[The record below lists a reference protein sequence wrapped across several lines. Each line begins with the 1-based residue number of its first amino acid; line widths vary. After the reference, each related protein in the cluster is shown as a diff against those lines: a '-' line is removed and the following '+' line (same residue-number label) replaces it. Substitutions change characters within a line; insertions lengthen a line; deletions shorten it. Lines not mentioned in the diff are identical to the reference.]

1 METKDTAVALLK
13 EWKRLDN
20 SWVDEDDYRDE
31 LGEPIEGAEAKI
43 DAAWDRLDAEKA
55 SISRRLD
62 EIAEAA
68 GIILKD
74 GYFMYSDINAHYDFG
89 RFDVRF
95 RISGGTL
102 PAREQQA
109 IQEWLLIKNEE
120 KTA

>member
-13 EWKRLDN
+13 EWKELKSNIDMDKWTLDHPN
-20 SWVDEDDYRDE
+20 HFSRKFV
-31 LGEPIEGAEAKI
+31 IENM
-43 DAAWDRLDAEKA
+43 EKEQV
-55 SISRRLD
+55 ISRRLD

-68 GIILKD
+68 GISIINGQFAYNSDKTEWRLESD
-74 GYFMYSDINAHYDFG
+74 GG
-89 RFDVRF
+89 RFF
-95 RISGGTL
+95 TNL

>member
-62 EIAEAA
+62 EIAEAT
-68 GIILKD
+68 GITI
-74 GYFMYSDINAHYDFG
+74 AHSGEFAYDW
-89 RFDVRF
+89 DKTKLVN
-95 RISGGTL
+95 TTPKTCCLDL

>member
-1 METKDTAVALLK
+1 METKDTAEALLK

-20 SWVDEDDYRDE
+20 SWVDEDDYRDD
-31 LGEPIEGAEAKI
+31 LGEPIEDAKAKI
-43 DAAWDRLDAEKA
+43 DAAWDYLDAEKA

-62 EIAEAA
+62 EKAEAA
-68 GIILKD
+68 GISIINGQFAYDPDKTEWRLESD
-74 GYFMYSDINAHYDFG
+74 GG
-89 RFDVRF
+89 RFF
-95 RISGGTL
+95 TNL

>member
-20 SWVDEDDYRDE
+20 SWVDEDNYRDE
-31 LGEPIEGAEAKI
+31 LGEPIEDAEAKI

-62 EIAEAA
+62 EKAEYA
-68 GIILKD
+68 GISIIGDKFAYESENVSTQGVHGIAYKFID
-74 GYFMYSDINAHYDFG
+74 
-89 RFDVRF
+89 
-95 RISGGTL
+95 L

>member
-20 SWVDEDDYRDE
+20 SWVDEDNYRDE
-31 LGEPIEGAEAKI
+31 LGEPIEDAEAKI

-62 EIAEAA
+62 EMSGAW
-68 GIILKD
+68 GITIE
-74 GYFMYSDINAHYDFG
+74 SG
-89 RFDVRF
+89 RFTYDYNKVSEVSVRGRSTCF
-95 RISGGTL
+95 LNL